1 MKVILREDVERV
13 GKIGDLVEVADG
25 YARNFLI
32 PKKLAAEATV
42 KNVRALEHERRLIA
56 DKAKKDKKEALE
68 QAKKIGEAAVTI
80 PVKVGEED
88 KLFGSVTAK
97 DIAEALLQKG
107 IQIDKK
113 KIQLESPLKELG
125 QFDIPVKLHHDTVAS
140 LKVSIVKEV

>member
-13 GKIGDLVEVADG
+13 GKVGNLVEVADG

-32 PKKLAAEATV
+32 PKRLAAEATE

-56 DKAKKDKKEALE
+56 DKGKKDKKEALE

-88 KLFGSVTAK
+88 RLFGSVTAK
-97 DIAEALLQKG
+97 DIAEALLREG

-125 QFDIPVKLHHDTVAS
+125 QFDIPVKLHHDTVAN
-140 LKVSIVKEV
+140 LKVSIVKEG